1 MPPTFRSRRVTP
13 KGRPQSLT
21 AASTRVLHPT
31 ARTLQNADDHKVVE
45 WQKQAWNFYDLIGEL
60 RYGARYYG
68 NSISQLRLHIG
79 WKADTGSKPEP
90 IDLENPPEGFNL
102 AQYNVAVETLERLH
116 SSEGSVTEILRQF
129 GVNLFV
135 AGEGYLVGRTDSITQ
150 SERWDF
156 YSTEQLVWMN
166 NSWYIKENLLWKT
179 TDLIKL
185 TDEDYVIRIWQSHP
199 RFSDE
204 PDSPVRSIL
213 SLCEELLMLSANVR
227 ATALSRIPAGILLMP
242 DSMLDAGPEL
252 DPQNLNNDGDREAQT
267 QSALEE
273 IYQHFITP
281 IADPNSAAAVAPFIL
296 TGDPEDLEQ
305 VRLIEFDREVDVV
318 AAEQRKEILR
328 RMAHGIDLP
337 SEILNGMSSVNHW
350 TAWQIEE
357 SSYKAHIRPASS
369 LFCSAITASLIWPAI
384 QAATG
389 QTPDSRLVVTFDP
402 IDLISHIDR
411 RMNAKDGHASL
422 VISDSTYRR
431 SLGFSEDDAPDEQE
445 YKRRMALQQAA
456 LSLTPVAA
464 GEVDSV
470 TQALDDS
477 VARVRPGVPTPE
489 SISADPDPRG
499 REPDV
504 ERLPDPN
511 QPSDSESG
519 GPEQSLA
526 ASGKPT
532 DVGARLVAIDRTML
546 DSLEMLATAAVKRAL
561 ERAGAKVR
569 SKASRDEVLKASIS
583 GVCASEVPS
592 VVGEAVVA
600 SLFNSQE
607 ILTPE
612 EFDDFREQYNL
623 LTARAQKQVRE
634 IAREYGLD
642 DFNLEALEAQQGVER
657 DAGWAILAG
666 LLVAATARLLYKPK
680 LSSTDLNG
688 FEGGEFDEI
697 SLVPARVIRAG
708 LSAAGGNTGISTFGG
723 AVIDFEDNPLGLL
736 ATGETSL
743 TYLQAAGLSVEGYRW
758 LYGDEMRKVFEP
770 HLDLDG
776 YTFTSWDDPALAN
789 GDSFPAAAYFYPGD
803 HDGCRC
809 LVEYVLEE

>member
-1 MPPTFRSRRVTP
+1 
-13 KGRPQSLT
+13 
-21 AASTRVLHPT
+21 
-31 ARTLQNADDHKVVE
+31 LQNADDHKVVE

-79 WKADTGSKPEP
+79 WKADTGAKSEP
-90 IDLENPPEGFNL
+90 IDLENPPEGLNL

-135 AGEGYLVGRTDSITQ
+135 AGEGYLVGRTDTITQ

-422 VISDSTYRR
+422 VNSDSTY
-431 SLGFSEDDAPDEQE
+431 
-445 YKRRMALQQAA
+445 
-456 LSLTPVAA
+456 
-464 GEVDSV
+464 
-470 TQALDDS
+470 
-477 VARVRPGVPTPE
+477 
-489 SISADPDPRG
+489 
-499 REPDV
+499 
-504 ERLPDPN
+504 
-511 QPSDSESG
+511 
-519 GPEQSLA
+519 
-526 ASGKPT
+526 
-532 DVGARLVAIDRTML
+532 
-546 DSLEMLATAAVKRAL
+546 
-561 ERAGAKVR
+561 
-569 SKASRDEVLKASIS
+569 SR
-583 GVCASEVPS
+583 
-592 VVGEAVVA
+592 
-600 SLFNSQE
+600 
-607 ILTPE
+607 
-612 EFDDFREQYNL
+612 
-623 LTARAQKQVRE
+623 
-634 IAREYGLD
+634 
-642 DFNLEALEAQQGVER
+642 
-657 DAGWAILAG
+657 
-666 LLVAATARLLYKPK
+666 
-680 LSSTDLNG
+680 
-688 FEGGEFDEI
+688 
-697 SLVPARVIRAG
+697 
-708 LSAAGGNTGISTFGG
+708 
-723 AVIDFEDNPLGLL
+723 
-736 ATGETSL
+736 
-743 TYLQAAGLSVEGYRW
+743 
-758 LYGDEMRKVFEP
+758 
-770 HLDLDG
+770 
-776 YTFTSWDDPALAN
+776 
-789 GDSFPAAAYFYPGD
+789 
-803 HDGCRC
+803 
-809 LVEYVLEE
+809 